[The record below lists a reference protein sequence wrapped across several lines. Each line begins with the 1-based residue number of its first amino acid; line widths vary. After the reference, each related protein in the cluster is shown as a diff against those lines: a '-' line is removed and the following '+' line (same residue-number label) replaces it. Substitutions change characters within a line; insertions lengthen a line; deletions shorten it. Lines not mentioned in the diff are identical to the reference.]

1 MKKDLRIAKFES
13 LFLIL
18 SLVGLSLGLATAQS
32 STNIVLYASEASVR
46 VGNWQVV
53 SDSTAAGGARIS
65 NTDWGGPKLPDAWMN
80 PSSYFEMSFSAQ
92 SGIPYRLWIRG
103 KAQNDSPYN
112 DSVFVQFSGSTDSS
126 GSALYRLGTTR
137 ATC

>member
-32 STNIVLYASEASVR
+32 GTNVVLYASEASVR

-53 SDSTAAGGARIS
+53 SDSTAAGGARIANS
-65 NTDWGGPKLPDAWMN
+65 DFGGAKLADAW
-80 PSSYFEMSFSAQ
+80 
-92 SGIPYRLWIRG
+92 IIR
-103 KAQNDSPYN
+103 
-112 DSVFVQFSGSTDSS
+112 
-126 GSALYRLGTTR
+126 R
-137 ATC
+137 ATSR

>member
-32 STNIVLYASEASVR
+32 GTNVVLYASEASVR
-46 VGNWQVV
+46 VGNWQIV
-53 SDSTAAGGARIS
+53 SDSTAAGGARLANS
-65 NTDWGGPKLPDAWMN
+65 DLGGAKLTDAVAN

-92 SGIPYRLWIRG
+92 AGTPYRLWIRG

-112 DSVFVQFSGSTDSS
+112 DSVFVQ
-126 GSALYRLGTTR
+126 
-137 ATC
+137 